1 MTNKLAKTNKLTMTE
16 RVTPVILLSGFLGSG
31 KTTLLGNLL
40 QQYKEKGLK
49 PAVVMNEIG
58 DTNLDG
64 QLVDDDVPL
73 TELLSGCICCSMKGD
88 LGLELYKL
96 LSESQPDVIIIEST
110 GAANPM
116 ETIDAV
122 TEASM
127 YKTVELTS
135 ILTVVDGPELLR
147 RHKTGK
153 GRTFKLM
160 KEQIRC
166 GTHLLLNK
174 SDKLMPEEIVEAQQL
189 LRDWNSH
196 ASIMETVRC
205 QPADWDWLTEERS
218 VRPLPLNHEEA
229 RHTGNDEEA
238 EEKPGTTNA
247 ADHHHSH
254 SHVMVLTHYWKKPID
269 SESFEVLL
277 NKLPDN
283 IYRAKGI
290 LTFRDTPS
298 RFLFQYAF
306 KETDFMRIEP
316 QDEVRDVAVFIGE
329 HFSKEWLMRQLE
341 RLEQEVE

>member
-1 MTNKLAKTNKLTMTE
+1 MTNKLAMTE
-16 RVTPVILLSGFLGSG
+16 RVTPVVLLSGFLGSG

-40 QQYKEKGLK
+40 QQYKEKGLR

-64 QLVDDDVPL
+64 QLVDEDVPL
-73 TELLSGCICCSMKGD
+73 AELLSGCICCSMKGD

-110 GAANPM
+110 GGANPM
-116 ETIDAV
+116 ETIDAI

-135 ILTVVDGPELLR
+135 IITVVDGPELLR

-166 GTHLLLNK
+166 ATHLLLNK
-174 SDKLMPEEIVEAQQL
+174 SDKLMPEEVVEAQQL

-218 VRPLPLNHEEA
+218 ARPLSLNHEKV
-229 RHTGNDEEA
+229 RHDGNDEAA
-238 EEKPGTTNA
+238 EEKPGAPNA

-254 SHVMVLTHYWKKPID
+254 SHVMVLTHYWSKPID

-277 NKLPDN
+277 HKLPDN

-316 QDEVRDVAVFIGE
+316 QGEVRDVAVFIGE
-329 HFSKEWLMRQLE
+329 HFSKDWLMRQLE